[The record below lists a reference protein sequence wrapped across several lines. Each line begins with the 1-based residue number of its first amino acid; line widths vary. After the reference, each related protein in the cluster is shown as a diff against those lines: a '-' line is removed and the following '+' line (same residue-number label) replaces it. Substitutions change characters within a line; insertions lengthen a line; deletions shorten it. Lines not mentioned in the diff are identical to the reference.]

1 MTLQAI
7 YDQLHEL
14 RLSAFRDA
22 LREQQTNPKYN
33 ELTFEDRLALLVDH
47 ECAQPRENRIRR
59 NIRLANFP
67 MQAAI
72 EDVDFSPARGL
83 ERRLILELAQCG
95 WVSRRHNLIVLGPTG
110 RGKSYLASA
119 FGVAA
124 VRNGFT
130 IRHHRTTR
138 LLHTLT
144 LARQDG
150 SLTNLLRALAKTH
163 LLILDD
169 WMRDTITIQ
178 NAQDIL
184 EVLDDRFGH
193 SSTLIAS
200 QVPVSDWHLRIPDLT
215 LADAILDRLVHNA
228 QRIQLEGENR
238 KESSDLSGVC
248 RTLKVQSLHSA
259 PTSKSVRLPTVL
271 SVRFPRSTQQTQ
283 KIGGNYD

>member
-1 MTLQAI
+1 MTLQAL

-47 ECAQPRENRIRR
+47 ECAQRRENRIRR

-83 ERRLILELAQCG
+83 ERRLILELALCG
-95 WVSRRHNLIVLGPTG
+95 WVSSRHNLIVLGPTG
-110 RGKSYLASA
+110 SGKSYLASA
-119 FGVAA
+119 FGVSA

-130 IRHHRTTR
+130 VRHHRTAR

-169 WMRDTITIQ
+169 WMRDAITIQ

-200 QVPVSDWHLRIPDLT
+200 QVPVSDWHLRIPDPT

-228 QRIQLEGENR
+228 QRIQLEGESQR
-238 KESSDLSGVC
+238 KL
-248 RTLKVQSLHSA
+248 
-259 PTSKSVRLPTVL
+259 
-271 SVRFPRSTQQTQ
+271 RSQRSMPNT
-283 KIGGNYD
+283 

>member
-1 MTLQAI
+1 MTLQAL

-22 LREQQTNPKYN
+22 LQEQQANPKYA

-47 ECAQPRENRIRR
+47 ECTQRRENRIRR

-83 ERRLILELAQCG
+83 ERRLILEMSQCG
-95 WVSRRHNLIVLGPTG
+95 WIASRHNLIILGPTG
-110 RGKSYLASA
+110 SGKSYLASA
-119 FGVAA
+119 IGVAA
-124 VRNGFT
+124 VRTGFT
-130 IRHHRTTR
+130 VRHHRTAR
-138 LLHTLT
+138 LLHMLT

-150 SLTNLLRALAKTH
+150 SLTHLLRTLAKTH

-169 WMRDTITIQ
+169 WMRDAITIQ

-193 SSTLIAS
+193 SATLIAS
-200 QVPVSDWHLRIPDLT
+200 QVPVADWHLRIPDPT

-228 QRIQLEGENR
+228 QRLQLEGESQR
-238 KESSDLSGVC
+238 KI
-248 RTLKVQSLHSA
+248 RAQRNMPNT
-259 PTSKSVRLPTVL
+259 
-271 SVRFPRSTQQTQ
+271 
-283 KIGGNYD
+283 